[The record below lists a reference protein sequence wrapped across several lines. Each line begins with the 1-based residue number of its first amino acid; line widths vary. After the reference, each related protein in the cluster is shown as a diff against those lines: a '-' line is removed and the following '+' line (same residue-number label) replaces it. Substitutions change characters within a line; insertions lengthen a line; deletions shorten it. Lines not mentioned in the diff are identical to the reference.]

1 MYSLHDIEVN
11 GLDLAE
17 VLECEIESRAG
28 EHSTLVILARVTE
41 EEFVFE
47 ISDFR
52 ILKYFCAKE
61 KAGRSCSP
69 AS

>member
-28 EHSTLVILARVTE
+28 DPCPCDRRRVC
-41 EEFVFE
+41 
-47 ISDFR
+47 I
-52 ILKYFCAKE
+52 
-61 KAGRSCSP
+61 
-69 AS
+69 

>member
-28 EHSTLVILARVTE
+28 EHSSAGDPCPCDRRRVC
-41 EEFVFE
+41 
-47 ISDFR
+47 I
-52 ILKYFCAKE
+52 
-61 KAGRSCSP
+61 
-69 AS
+69 